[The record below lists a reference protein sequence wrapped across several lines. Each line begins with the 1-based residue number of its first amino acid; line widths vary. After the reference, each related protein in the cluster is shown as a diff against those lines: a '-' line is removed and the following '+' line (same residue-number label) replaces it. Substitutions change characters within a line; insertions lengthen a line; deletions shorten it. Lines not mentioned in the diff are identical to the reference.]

1 MGMFLTAKGMKP
13 YQFTYI
19 QNSMFL
25 VKLAETFDKRYGEII
40 KWWIYEDKPMTEEFA
55 NEIKEIAK
63 GREWQ
68 ENGISI
74 LIKHNDVCGYLDP
87 EECKEVFRAIKD
99 MHIPKEIDTKDK
111 GFEYMLDCWRYMTKY
126 CSENKQRLEYQ

>member
-1 MGMFLTAKGMKP
+1 MGVMLAADGMKT

-25 VKLAETFDKRYGEII
+25 VKLAETFDKRYGEIV

-55 NEIKEIAK
+55 NEVLEIAK
-63 GREWQ
+63 GREHQ
-68 ENGISI
+68 ENGLSI
-74 LIKHNDVCGYLDP
+74 LIKHSDVCGYL
-87 EECKEVFRAIKD
+87 EAKECEQIYEAIKD
-99 MHIPKEIDTKDK
+99 MHIPKEKDTADS

-126 CSENKQRLEYQ
+126 CSENKQRLEYK